1 MREKRDRWSAT
12 IALLVLLFI
21 LSSIVVIN
29 IVRLPQPSPR
39 NNEAQP
45 PEEKLVTDTQTTQ
58 ARIVK
63 VIRLDSAAP
72 AQELELEVVS
82 GPLRGEKA
90 QVVLDATEVIDN
102 RVVYHEGDLVLVDV
116 TTRADAS
123 RVLNILDLVR
133 TNALAGL
140 GALLVG
146 LTIVV
151 SGWKGVR
158 ALIGLALSFVV
169 LMGFVVPRILAG
181 QDAVFISVTGAFVLL
196 AVTLYLTL
204 GWSLK
209 THAALLGVLFTLI
222 LIGLLSSFAVDLAR
236 LNGAGS
242 EDALTLQA
250 AGISLNLRGLLLA
263 GMVIGTLGIL
273 DDVVVTQV
281 STVIEL
287 AKANPIL
294 DWRELYRRAMNIGH
308 DHIAA
313 TINTLVLAYVG
324 AAMPLLLLFQLYP
337 EPWSVTINR
346 GFVAE
351 EIVRTLVGSL
361 GLISAVPIST
371 LTASLLYHWQTS
383 RAPLHPSTDPETMDR
398 KTDG

>member
-29 IVRLPQPSPR
+29 IVRSPQPSPR
-39 NNEAQP
+39 NNETQP
-45 PEEKLVTDTQTTQ
+45 PEEKRVTDTQTTE
-58 ARIVK
+58 ARIVR
-63 VIRLDSAAP
+63 VIRLDSAAL

-90 QVVLDATEVIDN
+90 QVVLDATEIADSRVI
-102 RVVYHEGDLVLVDV
+102 YHEGDLVLVDV

-123 RVLNILDLVR
+123 RALNILDLVR

-242 EDALTLQA
+242 EEALTLQA
-250 AGISLNLRGLLLA
+250 AGVSLNLRGLLLA

-361 GLISAVPIST
+361 GLVSAVPIST

>member
-45 PEEKLVTDTQTTQ
+45 PEEKRVTDTQTTQ

-361 GLISAVPIST
+361 GLVSAVPIST

>member
-58 ARIVK
+58 ARIVR

-361 GLISAVPIST
+361 GLVSAVPIST